1 MVVVPIPGDF
11 LESFL
16 LESVEFLQSDNVG
29 FLFGD
34 PLRTDLRGLA
44 MVKAVEDVVSEDA
57 ERFSL
62 GSMDTDQGSAD
73 EQGADHGFYRR
84 GEVRILHSLII
95 ALAMS
100 IHFFESALDFPHS
113 LSLMG

>member
-1 MVVVPIPGDF
+1 
-11 LESFL
+11 
-16 LESVEFLQSDNVG
+16 
-29 FLFGD
+29 
-34 PLRTDLRGLA
+34 
-44 MVKAVEDVVSEDA
+44 
-57 ERFSL
+57 
-62 GSMDTDQGSAD
+62 MDTDQGSAD